1 MFQMEPQTKA
11 GICQLHKLAKKKC
24 ICCLQSSEL
33 KDKVLGLLIFLRRT
47 E

>member
-24 ICCLQSSEL
+24 TRCLQSSEL
-33 KDKVLGLLIFLRRT
+33 KDKVLGLLIFLRRA